1 VRLDAAVLDTSA
13 LLAIVGVLPIEAP
26 DVAQMYVPESSLV
39 EGIAVLR
46 SFHEGRLTDV
56 LGDLALIGPM
66 VAEWVG
72 ANRTAGTI
80 AELAV
85 RHPDELVT
93 DLAAVATAKVL
104 GLPLV
109 TGIPDLAG
117 LDPDIATV
125 VLPRRRSPE

>member
-1 VRLDAAVLDTSA
+1 MKVDSAVVDTSA

-26 DVAQMYVPESSLV
+26 DVAQLYAPESSLV
-39 EGIAVLR
+39 ESIAVLR
-46 SFHEGRLTDV
+46 AFHEGRLVDIF
-56 LGDLALIGPM
+56 GDLALIGPM
-66 VAEWVG
+66 VSQWIG

-93 DLAAVATAKVL
+93 DLAAVAAARVL
-104 GLPLV
+104 RLPLV

-117 LDPDIATV
+117 LDADVATI
-125 VLPRRRSPE
+125 VLPRHQR